1 MRGIFSVAIAAAIL
15 AGGSLVTGTPAK
27 AADVTVAVGPGA
39 PAIAFGYND
48 GYWDREH
55 AWHQWRDRDE
65 AARWR
70 EANREHFYER
80 KHDAE
85 RDMGWRNERWW
96 ERR

>member
-1 MRGIFSVAIAAAIL
+1 MKRIFSVAVAAAIL
-15 AGGSLVTGTPAK
+15 AGGALATAK

-55 AWHQWRDRDE
+55 NWHQWRNREE
-65 AARWR
+65 AAKWR
-70 EANREHFYER
+70 QANRTHYYDR

-85 RDMGWRNERWW
+85 RDQGWRGERWW
-96 ERR
+96 EHR